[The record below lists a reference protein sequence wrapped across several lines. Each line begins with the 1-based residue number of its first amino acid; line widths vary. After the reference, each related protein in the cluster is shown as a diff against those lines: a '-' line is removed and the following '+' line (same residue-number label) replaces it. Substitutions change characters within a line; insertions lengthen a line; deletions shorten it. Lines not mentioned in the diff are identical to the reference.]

1 MRVLVMGLPGS
12 GKTTLADSLVL
23 PFVRLNA
30 DQVRQEANDWDF
42 TIEGR
47 LRQARRMRE
56 LAGDK
61 DVIADFVCPMPE
73 MREIFDADYVVW
85 MDTIR
90 SSRFSDT
97 NSVFIPPTKFNCCV
111 TNFDNKFVHK
121 ILDDITR
128 IQS

>member
-12 GKTTLADSLVL
+12 GKTTLADSLPL

-30 DQVRQEANDWDF
+30 DQIRQEANDWDF

-61 DVIADFVCPMPE
+61 DVIADFVCPLPE

-85 MDTIR
+85 MDTVVE
-90 SSRFSDT
+90 SKHLDT
-97 NSVFIPPTKFNCCV
+97 NRLFVPPEHFDCKV
-111 TNFDNKFVHK
+111 TSWDAKWIQQITTE
-121 ILDDITR
+121 ILVR
-128 IQS
+128 